1 MRRRTSRPKRRPA
14 EPAEAGG
21 ARGIDSSYS
30 RIYAAVRRIPHGRV
44 ATYGLIAQV
53 AGLPGHARQVG
64 YALHA
69 LRDEHDEARAGS
81 TGGAP
86 ARDESPGRAVPW
98 QRVINAR
105 GEISLRAELGAERLQ
120 RALLE
125 QEGVVFDA
133 AGRVS
138 LARFLWRPGGAG
150 STRRPRDG

>member
-1 MRRRTSRPKRRPA
+1 MRRRPSRPKRRVVKQ
-14 EPAEAGG
+14 EDTGG
-21 ARGIDSSYS
+21 ARSIDSSYA
-30 RIYAAVRRIPHGRV
+30 RIYAAVQRIPRGRV

-69 LRDEHDEARAGS
+69 LRDEHDGATSA
-81 TGGAP
+81 GGAP
-86 ARDESPGRAVPW
+86 ARDKSPGRAVPW

-138 LARFLWRPGGAG
+138 LARFLWRPRGSD
-150 STRRPRDG
+150 STRRPRG

>member
-1 MRRRTSRPKRRPA
+1 MRRRPSRPKRRVVKQ
-14 EPAEAGG
+14 EDTGG
-21 ARGIDSSYS
+21 ARSIDSSYA
-30 RIYAAVRRIPHGRV
+30 RIYAAVRRIPRGRV

-69 LRDEHDEARAGS
+69 LRDEHDGAAS
-81 TGGAP
+81 AGGAP
-86 ARDESPGRAVPW
+86 ARDKSPGRAVPW

-138 LARFLWRPGGAG
+138 LARFLWRPRGSD
-150 STRRPRDG
+150 STRRPRG

>member
-1 MRRRTSRPKRRPA
+1 MRREPSRPKRRRVEA
-14 EPAEAGG
+14 AEAGG
-21 ARGIDSSYS
+21 ARGIDSSYA
-30 RIYAAVRRIPHGRV
+30 RIYAAVRRIPRGRV
-44 ATYGLIAQV
+44 ATYGLIARV

-69 LRDEHDEARAGS
+69 LRGEHDEAGAGS
-81 TGGAP
+81 TRDAP
-86 ARDESPGRAVPW
+86 ARDTNSGRAVPW

-138 LARFLWRPGGAG
+138 LARFLWRPRGAG
-150 STRRPRDG
+150 STRRPRGD